1 MYQDK
6 RIAIEI
12 YQNSTFIELHPTDKD
27 IWALNSMRQLSV
39 CRDFKSKLSKHDQ
52 IQFEHCNDMCH
63 VMKAAIGNK
72 HQAVIKIVKK
82 LDDSLMKRVVPETF

>member
-1 MYQDK
+1 MDVVKNIYRYEVTSKQGSMQKMYQDK

-12 YQNSTFIELHPTDKD
+12 CQNSTFIELHPTDKD

-39 CRDFKSKLSKHDQ
+39 CRDFKSKLSKNDQ
-52 IQFEHCNDMCH
+52 IQFEHINEMCH

-72 HQAVIKIVKK
+72 H
-82 LDDSLMKRVVPETF
+82 